1 MFQVPTKMV
10 IISGSGFPECLF
22 FICCRSWQN
31 PSLFW
36 KCVLMYTFT
45 HSDIKNTL
53 YIIVHIVHLCDFL
66 KNLHPK
72 TFHCCC
78 NTEVFL
84 PLCHQRW
91 ILCAEF
97 FPFLSLP
104 PMLVCYASSVTS
116 PTARLKIKHGWHVPI
131 IYLLIGNLTHFCYTA
146 LRNTRFWLVHHRI
159 LWSNI

>member
-1 MFQVPTKMV
+1 MLNASYPCSRCQQRWWSYPAQVFLSACSSSAV
-10 IISGSGFPECLF
+10 EAGRILLF
-22 FICCRSWQN
+22 SEN
-31 PSLFW
+31 VFW
-36 KCVLMYTFT
+36 YTHLHT
-45 HSDIKNTL
+45 WTL

-66 KNLHPK
+66 KNFHPK

-78 NTEVFL
+78 NTVGFL

-131 IYLLIGNLTHFCYTA
+131 IYWLIGNLTHFCYTA

-159 LWSNI
+159 L